1 MKDEDNPI
9 SQELRVAARG
19 RDERTPFIVL
29 VSVLTAV
36 FVVAALVTGL
46 ALLVYWLG

>member
-1 MKDEDNPI
+1 MKDDNPI
-9 SQELRVAARG
+9 SHELRVATRG

-29 VSVLTAV
+29 VSVLSAV
-36 FVVAALVTGL
+36 FVVVALLTGV